1 MAAAQTSKTG
11 VSWNFDISIM
21 PPPAE
26 LAQIAVRVTPNAR
39 QSAFAGWTADEKGRP
54 VLLVKLAAP
63 PVDGKANT
71 ELLRFL
77 ADSVDCSKAQITLLR
92 VASSRQKTVELPAS
106 CLDKLPR

>member
-1 MAAAQTSKTG
+1 MS
-11 VSWNFDISIM
+11 S
-21 PPPAE
+21 PAD
-26 LAQIAVRVTPNAR
+26 LAQLAVRVTPNAR

-77 ADSVDCSKAQITLLR
+77 AEALGCAKSQVTLLR
-92 VASSRQKTVELPAS
+92 GASSRQKTVGLPGSA
-106 CLDKLPR
+106 LERLPKQD